1 MAKTVNGVIVID
13 GCDNPNCGNNHQE
26 NENETRCT
34 TYGQGLDS
42 NPFDVPRVTQ
52 DDENNQENIMESLFG
67 LSPPN
72 FSSDSEDSG
81 ISNHSNKE
89 NRDPEMPN
97 YEICQQIINTYQ
109 DFMVTSVKQ
118 CFTDLL
124 DLVTGFQFACVYKD
138 QLTFCYSADEML
150 SLDNVTLAKHF
161 QIRDKL
167 NDIVEKRFKNKLLL
181 YLRILKDLLEEEKED
196 FISFD
201 NENNHVILSL
211 GSYDNTNQ
219 FLKRIKN
226 LLRNGRH
233 LKYSSMTWY
242 ERIVVLLDDLNR
254 LNLESHIHFS
264 VQKYRHPDFLFFKHF
279 KRYRLLEEEDDD
291 ENNNEN
297 DETSSEN

>member
-1 MAKTVNGVIVID
+1 MACID
-13 GCDNPNCGNNHQE
+13 DCENPNGGNNNHQE
-26 NENETRCT
+26 NRNEVENETRST
-34 TYGQGLDS
+34 MYGQGLGS
-42 NPFDVPRVTQ
+42 NPFAVPRVTQ
-52 DDENNQENIMESLFG
+52 DDENVNQEETTLMESLFG
-67 LSPPN
+67 LSPP
-72 FSSDSEDSG
+72 SSPSSTSSG

-89 NRDPEMPN
+89 NENPEMPN

-150 SLDNVTLAKHF
+150 SLDNVTLARHF

-201 NENNHVILSL
+201 NENDHVILSL

-219 FLKRIKN
+219 FIRRIKN

-242 ERIVVLLDDLNR
+242 ERIVALLDDLNH
-254 LNLESHIHFS
+254 LKNESHIHFS